1 MRSVLSQLD
10 VGSPQ
15 DGRHSEFT
23 FMFAAFLM
31 QNMLMWLIA
40 PAGLLKAE
48 DMNLLMGLELVVIT
62 AVSAKKRS
70 CEE

>member
-1 MRSVLSQLD
+1 MSQLD
-10 VGSPQ
+10 GESPQ
-15 DGRHSEFT
+15 DGGHSELT

-40 PAGLLKAE
+40 PAGLWKAE

-62 AVSAKKRS
+62 AVSVKKRS